1 MDSNKDEQGNLKK
14 NLQTTKLGNAQSKET
29 GKTEKNGIDIEKHE
43 EPGEK
48 GKKKVKVKFE
58 NTCNRLGINPNLF
71 FLKISLFVMYGAT
84 AALLP
89 YLTIHMQS
97 IGLTVEDIA
106 IVYLALPLTTFLA
119 PPLTGFLVDKMGN
132 YKPVVI
138 LSLVLNLIFHHSLLF
153 IPHQEMP
160 GMMPA
165 AYVVRHPATGKVEVW
180 WSPCP
185 SRECP
190 DEEELD
196 MVVDNCEDYCLL
208 EDKVSKP
215 RKHPVLPSDIAVMP
229 PTLLNLKNP
238 VFHGVQLGEKEQ
250 KPRSNKVKVK
260 KKDKDAGNSTQEDLR
275 FHFDQHNKKETT
287 GLCANWRLS
296 NRKPRKKHKKKEK
309 KEESAFFYIGL
320 HKNLGD
326 PIEQLGLE
334 IEPDEDEVEPVTD
347 FRTRFGPEL
356 LMEAGVNVT
365 ALEEF
370 DLRCGGLVLATNLT
384 LVKLKDLAA
393 DCMLQKCNFIEGG
406 PEVCPPDYKESDDRI
421 FWIYFALRF
430 IGTTMLSGC
439 VTIMD
444 PIALVLIQ
452 QYGGEF
458 GRERLFS
465 SIGMAIFSPLTGVLI
480 DYNSEDLGYTDYSAA
495 FYTYDALLAISIITV
510 AIMPLAPRLP
520 ADNILMDTLAIIKM
534 PHVVLFILFL
544 FLLGNFWG
552 FIESY
557 AFLYL
562 KELGASNYLLGITV
576 TIGTISSMPFL
587 YGAEKITKK
596 FGHINIIVSAFFL
609 HAVRLM
615 GYSFIEEPWWCF
627 PFEAMEALA
636 VHLMWIAAATYCA
649 LLAPKNLLATLI
661 GVLGMAHF
669 SLGRGS
675 GSFVGGLLIGTVGTR
690 KSFRIMGLIAI
701 TGGFCYFILHYFWL
715 RKLKVV
721 KELEAQYA
729 EENEEKERLKRNA
742 DGVRERPIM
751 KDVAISAER
760 LSLMIEFHNRGSI
773 TSLDRSNSYLTR
785 GSASKV
791 DSLRNLNSRRN
802 SNPALMLKHST
813 PNLRRHGSL
822 GKDRMNKDS
831 TSSISQL
838 PIKKSVDTL
847 STLDEVKLLKESNPI
862 LEEEEGGKDE
872 TFGSEKAEDASTD
885 PAAR

>member
-1 MDSNKDEQGNLKK
+1 MSGNTLKVPEAAP
-14 NLQTTKLGNAQSKET
+14 LVKE
-29 GKTEKNGIDIEKHE
+29 
-43 EPGEK
+43 PVGEK
-48 GKKKVKVKFE
+48 TIPEGGQENGQAEEEKGNKENHFKAKFDKVSKKF
-58 NTCNRLGINPNLF
+58 GINPNLF
-71 FLKISLFVMYGAT
+71 FLKMSLFVMYGAT

-106 IVYLALPLTTFLA
+106 ITYLALPLTTFLA
-119 PPLTGFLVDKMGN
+119 PPLTGFLVDKLGN
-132 YKPVVI
+132 YKPVVV
-138 LSLVLNLIFHHSLLF
+138 LSLILNLVFHHVLLF

-165 AYVVRHPATGKVEVW
+165 AYVVRHPATGKVEIW

-196 MVVDNCEDYCLL
+196 MVVDDCEDYCLL
-208 EDKVSKP
+208 EDKTKQ

-238 VFHGVQLGEKEQ
+238 VFHGIQLGEKE
-250 KPRSNKVKVK
+250 KKERSNKVNVK
-260 KKDKDAGNSTQEDLR
+260 KSRKMSNETDEDLR
-275 FHFDQHNKKETT
+275 FRFDSAKNGTSSGK
-287 GLCANWRLS
+287 
-296 NRKPRKKHKKKEK
+296 NRKKNREKKKLERQK
-309 KEESAFFYIGL
+309 QQEKEEEEPRAFFYIGL

-326 PIEQLGLE
+326 PIEQLGIE
-334 IEPDEDEVEPVTD
+334 IEPDEDENETVTD

-356 LMEAGVNVT
+356 LTEAGVNVT

-384 LVKLKDLAA
+384 LVKLQELAA

-406 PEVCPPDYKESDDRI
+406 PELCPPDYKESDDKT
-421 FWIYFALRF
+421 FWIYFFLRF
-430 IGTTMLSGC
+430 VGTTMLSGC
-439 VTIMD
+439 VTVMD

-465 SIGMAIFSPLTGVLI
+465 SIGMALFSPLTGVLI
-480 DYNSEDLGYTDYSAA
+480 DYYSEDLGYTDYSAA
-495 FYTYDALLAISIITV
+495 FYTYDILIAISVLTICL
-510 AIMPLAPRLP
+510 MPKAPRLP
-520 ADNILMDTLAIIKM
+520 ADNILKDTIAIIKM
-534 PHVVLFILFL
+534 PHVVLFIIFL

-557 AFLYL
+557 VFLYL

-587 YGAEKITKK
+587 YGADRITKK
-596 FGHINIIVSAFFL
+596 LGHINIIVAAFFL

-615 GYSFIEEPWWCF
+615 GYSFIEEAWWCF

-675 GSFVGGLLIGTVGTR
+675 GSFVGGLLISTVGTR

-701 TGGFCYFILHYFWL
+701 GGGFSYFLLHYLWL
-715 RKLKVV
+715 RNLRVV
-721 KELEAQYA
+721 KELEAQYKA
-729 EENEEKERLKRNA
+729 EMAEKERQIKRKK
-742 DGVRERPIM
+742 GPMM
-751 KDVAISAER
+751 KDVAISTER
-760 LSLMIEFHNRGSI
+760 LSLMIEFYNRGSI
-773 TSLDRSNSYLTR
+773 RSLERSVNQLSR

-791 DSLRNLNSRRN
+791 DMLKAQDEIRRF
-802 SNPALMLKHST
+802 SNPSVQLKNSM
-813 PNLRRHGSL
+813 PNLRRQDVI
-822 GKDRMNKDS
+822 GKEKGPKELDPSK
-831 TSSISQL
+831 TPTL
-838 PIKKSVDTL
+838 FKKSLDGMTTVDEGKTPCG
-847 STLDEVKLLKESNPI
+847 SKPI
-862 LEEEEGGKDE
+862 LEEEEMVKEEPPVPGGKWVP
-872 TFGSEKAEDASTD
+872 EKDTSLK
-885 PAAR
+885 